1 MRPFPH
7 FRAFRAEANLQEA
20 KERSPTMKR
29 LIVFVI
35 IALCVVSNSGLA
47 RQMIRF
53 EKLEKPCDNFCNP
66 VYAAETKTP

>member
-1 MRPFPH
+1 
-7 FRAFRAEANLQEA
+7 
-20 KERSPTMKR
+20 MKR